1 MITSF
6 LVKGMIVGF
15 SIAAPV
21 GPIGVLCI
29 RRTLADGRLAGLASG
44 LGAATADAFYGAVA
58 VFGLTAIS
66 NIFVNQQS
74 LLHLAGGLLLSCIGI
89 KTFFTRPVER
99 SVVAGRIRLTGAYV
113 STLVSTLTNPMTI
126 LLFAGVFAGLG
137 VGNGTEDH
145 LGASLVV
152 SGVFFGSTA
161 WWLLLCGGVGAF
173 RNQFDTQGLRRVN
186 RLSGV
191 VITVFGLMAIFSL
204 KQ

>member
-1 MITSF
+1 MTTTF
-6 LVKGMIVGF
+6 LVKGVIVGF

-29 RRTLADGRLAGLASG
+29 RRTLTEGRLAGLASG

-66 NIFVNQQS
+66 SLFVGHQI
-74 LLHLAGGLLLSCIGI
+74 LLRLAGGLFPCCLGVNTFLS
-89 KTFFTRPVER
+89 RPGARAATPGKV
-99 SVVAGRIRLTGAYV
+99 SLAGAYS
-113 STLVSTLTNPMTI
+113 STLVLTLTNPVTI

-137 VGNGTEDH
+137 VGNRMENH

-152 SGVFFGSTA
+152 SGVFFGSAA
-161 WWLLLCGGVGAF
+161 WWLLLCGGVAVF

-186 RLSGV
+186 RVSGV